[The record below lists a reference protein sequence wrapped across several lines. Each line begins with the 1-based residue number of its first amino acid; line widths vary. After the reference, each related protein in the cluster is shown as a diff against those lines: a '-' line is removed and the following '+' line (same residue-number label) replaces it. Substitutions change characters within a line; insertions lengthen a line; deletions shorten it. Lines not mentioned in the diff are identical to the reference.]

1 MPPLCVHH
9 PAYLDLANAASQ
21 NENALTL
28 TAVPWDGKIAWADS
42 AEELFTN
49 EPYKFP
55 CGVIYDPDESE
66 DNVYRTVT
74 VRNINQK
81 VYMRFFMKG
90 VRGGEVY
97 SAYLFAHESLP
108 GYNMAKITFVREE
121 SAQKYVEYAKTYG
134 ISYDNQ
140 RVTAE
145 LDTSPTYPLSK
156 AMEDA
161 IFKEGHTRCVSV
173 RGPADEERCYTI
185 VDHLCERHPYLSQMA
200 ERVLRKDCHTEV
212 ILCMHSV
219 PAAQALLA
227 SLKTNPKLEDCE
239 FDFADDP
246 CARPFPDG
254 SDENPNTVYSG
265 APSGY
270 R

>member
-1 MPPLCVHH
+1 M
-9 PAYLDLANAASQ
+9 SQ
-21 NENALTL
+21 NEHAIVAQ
-28 TAVPWDGKIAWADS
+28 AVPWDGEISWAKD
-42 AEELFTN
+42 AAELFTH
-49 EPYKFP
+49 EPYRFP
-55 CGVIYDPDESE
+55 AGIIYDPNDGE

-74 VRNINQK
+74 VHNIDQK

-97 SAYLFAHESLP
+97 SAYLYAHESLA
-108 GYNMAKITFVREE
+108 GYNIAKITFVREE
-121 SAQKYVEYAKTYG
+121 SAARYVEYVKTHG

-140 RVTAE
+140 RIVAE
-145 LDTSPTYPLSK
+145 LDKTPTYPLSK
-156 AMEDA
+156 RMEDS

-173 RGPADEERCYTI
+173 RGPADEERCFTI
-185 VDHLCERHPYLSQMA
+185 VDHLYDRHPYLSVMA

-212 ILCMHSV
+212 ILCMHSI

-227 SLKTNPKLEDCE
+227 SLQTNPKLVDCE
-239 FDFADDP
+239 FDFAADP

-254 SDENPNTVYSG
+254 SKENPTAVYSG
-265 APSGY
+265 APSGW